1 MPELN
6 LTASEL
12 PDLIYLF
19 EIDLTFINVDLQSGV
34 QPRYYFYSAGAKYN
48 TLITTSFMRYN
59 QTVYPD
65 ITFYPIAML
74 LEGMSRDADG
84 KASRP
89 KIKITKLDPVI
100 SAIVAGLDRANKDF
114 VGAGITVN
122 AKFAT
127 DDLATSSQIYNY
139 DFYYISQKTS
149 ENRFIIEFDLMSPFD
164 IEHIKYPKRVVSK
177 GTCIWEYK
185 DPDTCGWVPVRDRYY
200 DYSDAVATIDTDR
213 CGKRLKS
220 CSLRFGT
227 SPLRFGG
234 FPTLED

>member
-1 MPELN
+1 MPDLN

-12 PDLIYLF
+12 PDLIQFF
-19 EIDLTFINVDLQSGV
+19 ELDLSFINLVTSGNA
-34 QPRYYFYSAGAKYN
+34 QQRYYFYNAGEKFN
-48 TLITTSFMRYN
+48 QPITTSFMRYD

-65 ITFYPIAML
+65 ITFYPIAMM
-74 LEGMSRDADG
+74 LEGMSRDSDG

-89 KIKITKLDPVI
+89 KVKITKLDPTI
-100 SAIVAGLDRANKDF
+100 SAIISGLDRSYKDF

-122 AKFAT
+122 SKFAT
-127 DDLATSSQIYNY
+127 DDLETSDKIYNY
-139 DFYYISQKTS
+139 DFYYISQKIT
-149 ENRFIIEFDLMSPFD
+149 ENRFFIEFDLMTPFD

-185 DPDTCGWVPVRDRYY
+185 DPDTCGWVPISGKYY
-200 DYSDAVATIDTDR
+200 DYSDYIALPETDR

>member
-1 MPELN
+1 MPDLN

-12 PDLIYLF
+12 PDIIQFF
-19 EIDLTFINVDLQSGV
+19 ELDLTFINVGTQGGI
-34 QPRYYFYSAGAKYN
+34 QPRYYFYSAGEKYN
-48 TLITTSFMRYN
+48 QPITTTFMRYD
-59 QTVYPD
+59 QTVYTG
-65 ITFYPIAML
+65 ITFYPIVMEV
-74 LEGMSRDADG
+74 EGMSRDADG

-89 KIKITKLDPVI
+89 KIKIVKLDPVI

-114 VGAGITVN
+114 VGAGITIN

-127 DDLATSSQIYNY
+127 DDLTTSSQFINY
-139 DFYYISQKTS
+139 DFYYIAQKTT
-149 ENRFIIEFDLMSPFD
+149 ETRFYIDFELMSPLD

-185 DPDTCGWVPVRDRYY
+185 DPGTCGWVPVSGKYF
-200 DYSDAVATIDTDR
+200 DYNDATATSTTDR
-213 CGKRLKS
+213 CGKRLNS
-220 CSLRFGT
+220 CKLRFGT